1 LLERLEKGG
10 NALRLDVFSP
20 DPVAAG
26 TAPMR
31 SDFPPGPP
39 QQIRPEDAVVERR
52 ESAIPAPLG
61 RLVSRALEW
70 S

>member
-1 LLERLEKGG
+1 VLERLEKGG
-10 NALRLDVFSP
+10 NALRLDVCYP
-20 DPVAAG
+20 DTVDAG
-26 TAPMR
+26 TTPMR

-39 QQIRPEDAVVERR
+39 PQIRPEDAVVERM

-61 RLVSRALEW
+61 RLVSRALEL